1 MYDRK
6 ERELFVLLYETASS
20 AGIDVIED
28 KLNRK
33 GGVCRLDG
41 RVHVIFDEQA
51 PYREKNRLIL
61 EGIGKSD
68 PHMTYLPPKVRVML
82 GRQDASGES
91 EDKDKDSDFFK
102 SDPRRAVG
110 EESG

>member
-20 AGIDVIED
+20 AGIEVIED
-28 KLNRK
+28 RINRK
-33 GGVCRLDG
+33 GGVCRVEG

-61 EGIGKSD
+61 EAIGKADSD
-68 PHMTYLPPKVRVML
+68 TTYLPPKVRVML
-82 GRQDASGES
+82 DRQDASENP
-91 EDKDKDSDFFK
+91 ETDK
-102 SDPRRAVG
+102 G
-110 EESG
+110 GY

>member
-20 AGIDVIED
+20 AGIEVIED
-28 KLNRK
+28 RINRK
-33 GGVCRLDG
+33 GGVCRVEG

-61 EGIGKSD
+61 DAIGKTD
-68 PHMTYLPPKVRVML
+68 PDTTYLPPKVRNLL
-82 GRQDASGES
+82 GKQDSIME
-91 EDKDKDSDFFK
+91 EPVDS
-102 SDPRRAVG
+102 
-110 EESG
+110 

>member
-20 AGIDVIED
+20 AGIEVIED
-28 KLNRK
+28 RINRK
-33 GGVCRLDG
+33 GGVCRVEG

-61 EGIGKSD
+61 DAIGKTD
-68 PHMTYLPPKVRVML
+68 PDMTYLPPKVRNML
-82 GRQDASGES
+82 VGQNNSMEEPGE
-91 EDKDKDSDFFK
+91 
-102 SDPRRAVG
+102 A
-110 EESG
+110 

>member
-6 ERELFVLLYETASS
+6 ERDLFVLLYETASS
-20 AGIDVIED
+20 AGIEVIED
-28 KLNRK
+28 RLNRK

-61 EGIGKSD
+61 DAIGKTD
-68 PHMTYLPPKVRVML
+68 LDATYLPPKVRL
-82 GRQDASGES
+82 ILDRQET
-91 EDKDKDSDFFK
+91 
-102 SDPRRAVG
+102 
-110 EESG
+110 

>member
-20 AGIDVIED
+20 AGIEVIED

-33 GGVCRLDG
+33 GGVCRVDG

-51 PYREKNRLIL
+51 PYKEKNRLIL
-61 EGIGKSD
+61 NGIGKTD
-68 PHMTYLPPKVRVML
+68 LDATYLPPKVRVIL
-82 GRQDASGES
+82 DKQEVTDALEVRIQGSNFS
-91 EDKDKDSDFFK
+91 EGDK
-102 SDPRRAVG
+102 
-110 EESG
+110 

>member
-20 AGIDVIED
+20 AGIEVIED

-33 GGVCRLDG
+33 GGVCRVDG

-51 PYREKNRLIL
+51 PYKEKNRLIL
-61 EGIGKSD
+61 NAIGKTD
-68 PHMTYLPPKVRVML
+68 LDATYLPPKVRVIL
-82 GRQDASGES
+82 DRQGVPGVPDNGFQEFEVSDGE
-91 EDKDKDSDFFK
+91 
-102 SDPRRAVG
+102 G
-110 EESG
+110 

>member
-20 AGIDVIED
+20 AGIEVIED
-28 KLNRK
+28 RINRK
-33 GGVCRLDG
+33 GGVCRVEG

-61 EGIGKSD
+61 DAIGKTD
-68 PHMTYLPPKVRVML
+68 PDMTYLPPKVRNML
-82 GRQDASGES
+82 VEQNNIMEEPGEQ
-91 EDKDKDSDFFK
+91 
-102 SDPRRAVG
+102 
-110 EESG
+110 

>member
-20 AGIDVIED
+20 AGIEVIED
-28 KLNRK
+28 RINRK
-33 GGVCRLDG
+33 GGVCRVEG

-61 EGIGKSD
+61 DAIGKTD
-68 PHMTYLPPKVRVML
+68 PDTTYLPPKVRYLL
-82 GRQDASGES
+82 GKQDNFMEEPGE
-91 EDKDKDSDFFK
+91 
-102 SDPRRAVG
+102 P
-110 EESG
+110 

>member
-20 AGIDVIED
+20 AGIEVIED
-28 KLNRK
+28 RINRK
-33 GGVCRLDG
+33 GGVCRVEG

-61 EGIGKSD
+61 DAIGKTD
-68 PHMTYLPPKVRVML
+68 PDMTYLPPKVRNML
-82 GRQDASGES
+82 VEQNNTMEEPGEQ
-91 EDKDKDSDFFK
+91 
-102 SDPRRAVG
+102 
-110 EESG
+110 